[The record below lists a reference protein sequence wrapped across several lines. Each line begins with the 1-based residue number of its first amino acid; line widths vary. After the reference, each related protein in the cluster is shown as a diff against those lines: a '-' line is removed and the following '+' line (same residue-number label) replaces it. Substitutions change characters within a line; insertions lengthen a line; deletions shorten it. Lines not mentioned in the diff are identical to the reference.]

1 MNKFLFI
8 IRYFKGTSNLSAK
21 GNFFVII
28 TISLLSTVL
37 ISVQPVIMAKLI
49 SGIESESV
57 DFKFIIYALALS
69 YIVVMSLRK
78 LASALNFILITSLR
92 SNLVISMTNDYFK
105 SLFYN
110 ADAIK
115 IHENTGDITQRLN
128 QAIDEL
134 TVLLRNISHN
144 FIPPLL
150 QLVLSVAFIVISG
163 DYIVAMLFTLYFLL
177 YFIIKGVF
185 NPKIVGLYN
194 DFYNTSVKKYSLIT
208 DSVKNMGA
216 AKVCNSYD
224 YLFGRYE
231 ALLHKIETKHEK
243 LLKADMHFLLVE
255 SACNIIFFGLSFL
268 YSLYQ
273 VMSGNISI
281 GHFVMISSYIL
292 LLSSPLESMGSMYTA
307 LQKSTVSLYGFISAM
322 PMIVARQVDSE
333 QIKPVDSM
341 TMRDLSFSYQGEGG
355 AIIKDLNLEIDKGH
369 FITLTGRSGSGKS
382 TVAKLLAG
390 ELKPEQGEILIN
402 NMNINELSSVQRAEL
417 VFHVSQNDY
426 IFMDTLR
433 FNLKIACPEATD
445 EQLAVALRLSRLDDL
460 VNDGNADLLDMR
472 IGDNGVTLSGGQR
485 QRLSLARLFLRT
497 PSIIILDEVTSALDV
512 INERGIMHNIKICF
526 PNALI
531 LNISHRSSTFD
542 FSDEILVMDSG
553 RIVASG
559 DFVTLKNNNA
569 YIQSILRQEALKQ
582 AS

>member
-8 IRYFKGTSNLSAK
+8 IRRFKGTSNLSAK

-194 DFYNTSVKKYSLIT
+194 DFYNTSVK
-208 DSVKNMGA
+208 
-216 AKVCNSYD
+216 
-224 YLFGRYE
+224 
-231 ALLHKIETKHEK
+231 
-243 LLKADMHFLLVE
+243 
-255 SACNIIFFGLSFL
+255 
-268 YSLYQ
+268 
-273 VMSGNISI
+273 
-281 GHFVMISSYIL
+281 
-292 LLSSPLESMGSMYTA
+292 
-307 LQKSTVSLYGFISAM
+307 
-322 PMIVARQVDSE
+322 
-333 QIKPVDSM
+333 
-341 TMRDLSFSYQGEGG
+341 
-355 AIIKDLNLEIDKGH
+355 
-369 FITLTGRSGSGKS
+369 
-382 TVAKLLAG
+382 
-390 ELKPEQGEILIN
+390 
-402 NMNINELSSVQRAEL
+402 
-417 VFHVSQNDY
+417 
-426 IFMDTLR
+426 
-433 FNLKIACPEATD
+433 
-445 EQLAVALRLSRLDDL
+445 
-460 VNDGNADLLDMR
+460 
-472 IGDNGVTLSGGQR
+472 
-485 QRLSLARLFLRT
+485 
-497 PSIIILDEVTSALDV
+497 
-512 INERGIMHNIKICF
+512 
-526 PNALI
+526 
-531 LNISHRSSTFD
+531 
-542 FSDEILVMDSG
+542 
-553 RIVASG
+553 
-559 DFVTLKNNNA
+559 
-569 YIQSILRQEALKQ
+569 
-582 AS
+582 